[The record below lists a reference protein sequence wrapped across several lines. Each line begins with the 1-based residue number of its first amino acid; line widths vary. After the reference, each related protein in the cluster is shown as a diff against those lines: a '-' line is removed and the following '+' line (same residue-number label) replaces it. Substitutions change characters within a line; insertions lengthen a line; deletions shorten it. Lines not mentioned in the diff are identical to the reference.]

1 LLKHFP
7 ERSVEKGNFGRRV
20 CVQPSIPQGTNEA
33 TMKKVLLIMAGLVVL
48 SATMTS
54 CSKHQS
60 CPAYGKVHKVQPAKQ
75 A

>member
-1 LLKHFP
+1 
-7 ERSVEKGNFGRRV
+7 
-20 CVQPSIPQGTNEA
+20 
-33 TMKKVLLIMAGLVVL
+33 MKKVLLIMAGLMVL

-60 CPAYGKVHKVQPAKQ
+60 CPAYGKVHNVQPARQ